1 MPSHLDQTSLVNKGF
16 IIWEKNTLFL
26 LDIAGGLMQVAPSGQ
41 DGTILPAW
49 VANHST
55 GFDSFHLGY
64 HGAVFNSCQNINT
77 VVC

>member
-41 DGTILPAW
+41 DGSKMAP
-49 VANHST
+49 
-55 GFDSFHLGY
+55 
-64 HGAVFNSCQNINT
+64 SCQLG
-77 VVC
+77 